1 METTLSEQSY
11 LTTRAGICWGA
22 VLAGAA
28 VSLAI
33 TIVLLWFGTALG
45 LTVASP
51 WSDSGVSAST
61 FKIGTGLYLVVVAM
75 ISSALG
81 GHIAGRLRGGWEPVV
96 HPNEVYFRDTAHGFV
111 TWATATV
118 IGAVLLASAAAG
130 IAGATSSGLAAGA
143 ASAASAG
150 ISRAS
155 SSPMEIYVDQLLR
168 PSGSGSS
175 TTSPS
180 TSPGDSRA
188 ELSRLLTASLRSE
201 KEMSGDD
208 KTYLAQ
214 MVARSTGLPQEEAQ
228 KRVDQT
234 IVTAK
239 SNIDAARRG
248 AMQLAYWIVA
258 SLLIGAFSASLAAS
272 EAGAF
277 RDRNW
282 SAA

>member
-1 METTLSEQSY
+1 METPISERSY
-11 LTTRAGICWGA
+11 FSAVSGICWA
-22 VLAGAA
+22 SVIAGTI

-33 TIVLLWFGTALG
+33 TILLLWFGTALG

-51 WSDSGVSAST
+51 WADSGVSATT
-61 FKIGTGLYLVVVAM
+61 FKIATGLYLVVVAM

-81 GHIAGRLRGGWEPVV
+81 GHIAGRLRGGWDTTT
-96 HPNEVYFRDTAHGFV
+96 HANEVYFRDTAHGFV
-111 TWATATV
+111 TWATATF

-130 IAGATSSGLAAGA
+130 IAGATSGGLAAGA
-143 ASAASAG
+143 ASATA
-150 ISRAS
+150 SRAS
-155 SSPMEIYVDQLLR
+155 SGPMDLYVDQLLR
-168 PSGSGSS
+168 PGAGGTTATSSSS
-175 TTSPS
+175 T
-180 TSPGDSRA
+180 DSRA
-188 ELSRLLTASLRSE
+188 ELSRLLASSFRSG

-208 KTYLAQ
+208 KTYVAQ
-214 MVARSTGLPQEEAQ
+214 VVAKNTGLSQDEAQ

-239 SNIDAARRG
+239 SNLDAARKA

-258 SLLIGAFSASLAAS
+258 SLLIGAFSASLAAT

-282 SAA
+282 SQR

>member
-1 METTLSEQSY
+1 METTLSERSY

-22 VLAGAA
+22 VIAGAA

-81 GHIAGRLRGGWEPVV
+81 GHITGRLRAGWETVV

-118 IGAVLLASAAAG
+118 IGAILLASAAVG
-130 IAGATSSGLAAGA
+130 IAGATSGGLAAGA
-143 ASAASAG
+143 ANAG
-150 ISRAS
+150 VSRAS
-155 SSPMEIYVDQLLR
+155 SSPVDVYVDQLLR
-168 PSGSGSS
+168 PSVGISS
-175 TTSPS
+175 ANSPS
-180 TSPGDSRA
+180 TNSGDNRQ
-188 ELSRLLTASLRSE
+188 EISRLLTTSFRSGR
-201 KEMSGDD
+201 EMSGDD

-214 MVARSTGLPQEEAQ
+214 IVARNTGLPQEEAQ

-239 SNIDAARRG
+239 NNIDTARKA

-282 SAA
+282 SVV